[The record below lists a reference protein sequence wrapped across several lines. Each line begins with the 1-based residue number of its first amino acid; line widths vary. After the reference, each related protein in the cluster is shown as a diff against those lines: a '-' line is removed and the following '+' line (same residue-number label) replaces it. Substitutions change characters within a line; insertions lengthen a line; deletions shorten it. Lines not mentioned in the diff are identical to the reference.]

1 MKIVAAALI
10 GLNWAMAHAQ
20 VTQCQNTCE
29 QSLGA
34 LATEGD
40 ATEANLAVRHQ
51 VTVTGRHYDN
61 SVGSSDAA
69 SQGVIR
75 SALLANRAA
84 LRPGEVLEFIPG
96 VIVTQHSGDGKANQY
111 FLRGFNLDHG
121 TDFAS
126 SVDGM
131 PVNMPSH
138 GHGQG
143 YSDLNF
149 LIPELV
155 DRIEYRKGPYF
166 ANYGDFSAAG
176 AADIH
181 YKSLLDESFAQVT
194 LGQHG
199 YQRGVLAKSLPLR
212 DDVTL
217 LGALEWMGNDGPWT
231 VPEKL
236 QRKNAV
242 FRITQG
248 TRHSGGSISLMAYDA
263 VWNATDQVP
272 QRLINSGTLNG
283 RPFGRFD
290 SVDPTDG
297 GSTSRYSLSG
307 EWHDRDSNGET
318 KVTAYAMKYALQL
331 FSNFTYAMD
340 RPVTGDQFSQQDDRN
355 IFGGKVSKSWNH
367 MLGSLDARSEVGVQ
381 LRNDRI
387 HVGLYE
393 TQARQVLGATR
404 VDDVRETMLGVY
416 GQSTIRLTPW
426 LRTIVGL
433 RADTAYFSVTSL
445 TNSANSGKTNASLL
459 SPKLTFVAGPWNKT
473 EFFFNTGNGFH
484 SNDARGTTARAD
496 PKTDDPV
503 DPVPGLVALR
513 GWELGMRSEIFSH
526 LQSSLSYWKLK
537 SDSELLYVGDA
548 GTTQAS
554 HASQRQGIEFNNRW
568 TPSDHFLLDAD
579 LALTHARF
587 VNGDRIPN
595 AVDSVASITATIKD
609 IGPWSGSLQWRYL
622 GSGALTEDNSVRSDP
637 ASTFNLRIS
646 RSMRDLTN
654 RPSNVTIDVF
664 NLLNTKV
671 NDIQYYYA
679 TLLPGETA
687 PVNDKIVHPAEPRS
701 IRVTY
706 RTSF

>member
-1 MKIVAAALI
+1 MKIVAAALV
-10 GLNWAMAHAQ
+10 GLHAAVSHAHAVQCADHCESASQ
-20 VTQCQNTCE
+20 VLFTQVPAPE
-29 QSLGA
+29 SSLPE
-34 LATEGD
+34 L
-40 ATEANLAVRHQ
+40 NQ
-51 VTVTGRHYDN
+51 ITVTGRHYDN

-69 SQGVIR
+69 SQGIIR
-75 SALLANRAA
+75 SALLANRPAF
-84 LRPGEVLEFIPG
+84 RPGEVLEFIPG

-111 FLRGFNLDHG
+111 FLRGYNLDHG

-131 PVNMPSH
+131 PVNMPTH

-166 ANYGDFSAAG
+166 ANYGDFANAG

-181 YKSLLDESFAQVT
+181 YKSVLDESFGQVS

-199 YQRGVLAKSLPLR
+199 YQRGVLAKSLQLQE
-212 DDVTL
+212 DLTL

-236 QRKNAV
+236 QRKNV
-242 FRITQG
+242 ILRMTQG
-248 TRHSGGSISLMAYDA
+248 TRNLGSSISLMAYDA
-263 VWNATDQVP
+263 KWNSTDQIP
-272 QRLINSGTLNG
+272 QRLIDSGTWNG
-283 RPFGRFD
+283 KPFGRFD

-307 EWHDRDSNGET
+307 EWHDRDGGGET
-318 KVTAYAMKYALQL
+318 KVSAYAMKYALKL
-331 FSNFTYAMD
+331 ISNFTFALD
-340 RPVTGDQFSQQDDRN
+340 RPVTGDQFSQQDDRT
-355 IFGGKVSKSWNH
+355 IFGGKVSKSWSH
-367 MLGSLDARSEVGVQ
+367 MLGSLDVRSELGLQ

-393 TQARQVLGATR
+393 TQARQILGATR
-404 VDDVRETMLGVY
+404 LDDVRETMLGLY
-416 GQSTIRLTPW
+416 GQSAIGLTPW

-433 RADTAYFSVTSL
+433 RADTARFAVNSL
-445 TNSANSGKTNASLL
+445 TNFANSGNTHANLL

-473 EFFFNTGNGFH
+473 EFFFNTGKGFH
-484 SNDARGTTARAD
+484 SNDARGTTARVD
-496 PKTDDPV
+496 PKTGEAL
-503 DPVPGLVALR
+503 DPVPGLVASR
-513 GWELGMRSEIFSH
+513 GWELGMRSEIIPH
-526 LQSSLSYWKLK
+526 LQSSVAYWQLK
-537 SDSELLYVGDA
+537 SDSELLYVGDS

-554 HASQRQGIEFNNRW
+554 NASKRQGIEFNNRW
-568 TPSDHFLLDAD
+568 TPSEHFLLDAD

-595 AVDSVASITATIKD
+595 AVDSVAYIAATIKD
-609 IGPWSGSLQWRYL
+609 FGPWSGSLQWRYL
-622 GSGALTEDNSVRSDP
+622 GSGALIEDNSVRSDP

-646 RSMRDLTN
+646 RSMRDLTS
-654 RPSNVTIDVF
+654 RPSSMTVDVF
-664 NLLNTKV
+664 NLLNNKV

-679 TLLPGETA
+679 TQLRGETT
-687 PVNDKIVHPAEPRS
+687 PVNDKIVHPAEPKS